1 MGVKTQKCV
10 CCGKEKPAT
19 RDYFKSSSSL
29 YKSDRMLVCK
39 SCIEKYY
46 NQLLNNYDNN
56 IELAFEHLCLTLDCL
71 YSKELLSQCIQE
83 FPDSYFGN
91 YFRLLNCKKE
101 YKNLSGINNIIS
113 SSGTSKNIQIDDDV
127 ISEKI
132 LDFWGKGFSS
142 QEYRRLEQKYREY
155 IRDYPSERRQEV
167 TLIKTIAILEVLRER
182 TIINNDS
189 QAFDKYT
196 TQISKRMEELNVLP
210 NKMQKYNDD
219 ENITVGTMLQMI
231 ETKEPI
237 PDKNP
242 AYTDVDGIRKIM
254 NRYFFNPIRK
264 IINNDETPYTEED
277 EKWT

>member
-29 YKSDRMLVCK
+29 YKSDRMLICK

-127 ISEKI
+127 INEKI

>member
-39 SCIEKYY
+39 ACVEKYY

>member
-83 FPDSYFGN
+83 FPESYFGN

>member
-1 MGVKTQKCV
+1 MGVKTQKCM

-29 YKSDRMLVCK
+29 YKSDRMLICK

-46 NQLLNNYDNN
+46 KQLLNNYDND

-71 YSKELLSQCIQE
+71 YSKELLSQCIRE

-101 YKNLSGINNIIS
+101 YKNLSGINNVIS
-113 SSGTSKNIQIDDDV
+113 SSGESKNIQIDDDV
-127 ISEKI
+127 ISDKI

-142 QEYRRLEQKYREY
+142 QEYRRLEQKYKEY

-242 AYTDVDGIRKIM
+242 DYTDVDGIRKIM